1 MKKLILLLKNFNLN
15 EYSKMSKKTFILQK
29 IINSCEELEVIA
41 DFSLKEIISNIR
53 IDKKMNFYNINTY
66 KNELKLQTDFNFE
79 LICKLNN
86 SPNTEI
92 ENIFFFD
99 DNCLEFESVYLDNNF
114 LFEKMK
120 EINAN
125 FLLMNNMI
133 SIGRFF
139 EMKGP
144 LKKHFNVDETYQINF
159 YEVINS
165 FYFCKKKIIDIIS
178 QQFYEVISNQKNEDF
193 KNDESLVVTKIIQQN
208 PKIFTIIYT
217 PQCSNLNLLFRSYF
231 MRIYSKNKEE
241 LMEFYGK
248 LNNNYN
254 NTL

>member
-1 MKKLILLLKNFNLN
+1 
-15 EYSKMSKKTFILQK
+15 
-29 IINSCEELEVIA
+29 
-41 DFSLKEIISNIR
+41 
-53 IDKKMNFYNINTY
+53 
-66 KNELKLQTDFNFE
+66 
-79 LICKLNN
+79 
-86 SPNTEI
+86 
-92 ENIFFFD
+92 
-99 DNCLEFESVYLDNNF
+99 
-114 LFEKMK
+114 
-120 EINAN
+120 
-125 FLLMNNMI
+125 MI